1 MSLQFISAVF
11 KITSQF
17 NQIFPQQA
25 HQKKFFE
32 RKKDLYLFE
41 IIIDF
46 VNISYSKLNMA
57 CFLPGDTKVQIKREL
72 EFSETRIE
80 ARGRNKLYI
89 FLYLCFCLSLVFI
102 FKKSLFVCLFYLP
115 TFVLYNVGVIATCG
129 SYLNLNQLK

>member
-1 MSLQFISAVF
+1 MLYLKLHHSLTRFSLNRHIR
-11 KITSQF
+11 KIF
-17 NQIFPQQA
+17 FREKKIFLY
-25 HQKKFFE
+25 H
-32 RKKDLYLFE
+32 YLFE

-80 ARGRNKLYI
+80 ARGRNKLYV

-129 SYLNLNQLK
+129 SYLNLN

>member
-1 MSLQFISAVF
+1 MLYLKLHHSLTRFSLNRHIR
-11 KITSQF
+11 KIF
-17 NQIFPQQA
+17 LREKKIFLY
-25 HQKKFFE
+25 H
-32 RKKDLYLFE
+32 YLFE

-129 SYLNLNQLK
+129 SYLNLN